1 VDAPDPDISI
11 LETTVVLLHED
22 PIARD
27 VTPPTT
33 QTIMTRPAQM
43 ANVLTL
49 RHAGGFTLVY
59 YMLHFYFIHLYAMLL
74 HLNPVGRRRQ
84 A

>member
-1 VDAPDPDISI
+1 MDAPDPDISI

>member
-1 VDAPDPDISI
+1 MNVPDPNVSI
-11 LETTVVLLHED
+11 LEPTVAFLHED
-22 PIARD
+22 PLARD
-27 VTPPTT
+27 VTQPT
-33 QTIMTRPAQM
+33 QTIITRPTQM
-43 ANVLTL
+43 ANALTM
-49 RHAGGFTLVY
+49 RHAGGFMLVY

>member
-1 VDAPDPDISI
+1 MAF
-11 LETTVVLLHED
+11 LHED
-22 PIARD
+22 SLAQD
-27 VTPPTT
+27 VTQPTT
-33 QTIMTRPAQM
+33 QTIITRPTQM
-43 ANVLTL
+43 TNLLTL

-74 HLNPVGRRRQ
+74 HLNPLGRRRQ

>member
-1 VDAPDPDISI
+1 QPTQAI
-11 LETTVVLLHED
+11 
-22 PIARD
+22 IA
-27 VTPPTT
+27 
-33 QTIMTRPAQM
+33 RPAQM
-43 ANVLTL
+43 TNVLTM

>member
-1 VDAPDPDISI
+1 QP
-11 LETTVVLLHED
+11 
-22 PIARD
+22 
-27 VTPPTT
+27 T
-33 QTIMTRPAQM
+33 QTIIARPAQM
-43 ANVLTL
+43 ANVLTM